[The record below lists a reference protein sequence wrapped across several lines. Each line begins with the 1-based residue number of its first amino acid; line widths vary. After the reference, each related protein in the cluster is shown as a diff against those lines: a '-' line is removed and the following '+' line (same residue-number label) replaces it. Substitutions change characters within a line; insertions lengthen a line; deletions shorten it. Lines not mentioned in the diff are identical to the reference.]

1 MVTQDTQ
8 YFVSQVDALILY
20 DGGDCPELA
29 MHGLQLALINC
40 LPGSPIYLFTD
51 AAPKDYDELQRAIF
65 SLIDSTGSQVNFFFT
80 GSHLP
85 CGQPLTLFSNIATR
99 SGGQFLDVTKSTVA
113 SATALTQASAET
125 SQVTVLSV
133 MRNTASEVYN
143 FTVDCTVSAI
153 TISVSGNNHVVNVSQ
168 PDGSSNVH
176 QLVSLS
182 NFVLFN
188 VSSPALGEWKIIAS
202 SSGSPYSIV
211 VKATSNI
218 AFSHNFVFVG
228 GRPGHLGVFPITG
241 QPVLRKRLYY
251 G

>member
-1 MVTQDTQ
+1 MVTQNTQ
-8 YFVSQVDALILY
+8 YFISEVDALNA
-20 DGGDCPELA
+20 DGGGDCPELA

-51 AAPKDYDELQRAIF
+51 AGPKDYELQPAIF
-65 SLIDSTGSQVNFFFT
+65 SLIDRTGSQVSFFFT
-80 GSHLP
+80 GKHPP
-85 CGQPLTLFSNIATR
+85 CGQAPTLFSNIATR

-113 SATALTQASAET
+113 TATALTQVSAEA

-133 MRNTASEVYN
+133 MRNTASGAYN

-153 TISVSGNNHVVNVSQ
+153 TISVSGNNPVVNVFQ
-168 PDGSSNVH
+168 PDGSSNVS
-176 QLVSLS
+176 QSVSLS
-182 NFVLFN
+182 NFVLFI
-188 VSSPALGEWKIIAS
+188 VSSPALGKWEIMAS
-202 SSGSPYSIV
+202 FSGSPHSVV

-241 QPVLRKRLYY
+241 QPVLSKCLYY